1 MSGLPFLMAAEGR
14 MNRENPRDSIRPLE
28 SVQLMEA
35 AGVSGAELLALVQE
49 YRTHGWLELDSH
61 V

>member
-1 MSGLPFLMAAEGR
+1 MAAEGR